1 MNPGMSLRIYYK
13 IAALTVLLMLSSCY
27 PEWKLARTFVSE
39 GPESAILV
47 LPANYVFK
55 KNLKVDELEN
65 TTGLTD
71 SEIDSALM
79 ANSLFLQKVSD
90 SVFLETFINSLIQ
103 ELDRLGFKV
112 FLENQLDSI
121 LFAKTPAYLFNI
133 AQIELEEHYS
143 VHEDKET
150 FGGFEYYKNVDLNAI
165 TYNFW
170 FEISELN
177 DEEGNRKLFFS
188 SETINDVVFGY
199 FTENLFT
206 GEIKYKYTL
215 DEIDLDILYRYA
227 GIFGI
232 RYAGY
237 TFDYIMNEFITE
249 RWPPDKKRRF
259 YMHYNPENNTLDPTL
274 SERFVEMEE

>member
-1 MNPGMSLRIYYK
+1 MPQRVYIK
-13 IAALTVLLMLSSCY
+13 FAALSFLVLLVSCY
-27 PEWKLARTFVSE
+27 PEWKLAKTFLSD
-39 GPESAILV
+39 GPESAILI

-65 TTGLTD
+65 KAGLTD
-71 SEIDSALM
+71 AEIDSALM
-79 ANSLFLQKVSD
+79 ANSLFLQKISD
-90 SVFLETFINSLIQ
+90 STFLETFINSLIL

-112 FLENQLDSI
+112 FLESQLDSV
-121 LFAKTPAYLFNI
+121 LFTKTPAYLFNI

-177 DEEGNRKLFFS
+177 DEGGNRKLFFA

-199 FTENLFT
+199 FKENLFT
-206 GEIKYKYTL
+206 GEINYKYTL

-227 GIFGI
+227 GIFGT

-237 TFDYIMNEFITE
+237 TFDYIMNEYITD

-259 YMHYNPENNTLDPTL
+259 YMHYNPENSTLDPTWT
-274 SERFVEMEE
+274 ERFIEMEE